1 MLDSRLNQMEHRNS
15 LKWSFIS
22 FNGARIKVHI
32 LWKEIKMFKLKGQK
46 IRLTC
51 KQIRGTYTTAYSRGC
66 FFSGRRHGVYQIQ
79 EKEFISICKQYLAL
93 RFPDS
98 LEPWFYNSYLSSRIC
113 LSNERIFF
121 NYCKMCSVRN
131 VFLYQ

>member
-1 MLDSRLNQMEHRNS
+1 MLDSRLNQMEHRNP

-66 FFSGRRHGVYQIQ
+66 FFQEEVMVYIIQ
-79 EKEFISICKQYLAL
+79 GKEFISIYKQYLAL
-93 RFPDS
+93 RYPDS

-131 VFLYQ
+131 GFLYQ

>member
-1 MLDSRLNQMEHRNS
+1 MLDSRLNQMEHRNP
-15 LKWSFIS
+15 LKWSFIL

-66 FFSGRRHGVYQIQ
+66 FFQEEVMVYINI
-79 EKEFISICKQYLAL
+79 KERS
-93 RFPDS
+93 
-98 LEPWFYNSYLSSRIC
+98 
-113 LSNERIFF
+113 
-121 NYCKMCSVRN
+121 
-131 VFLYQ
+131 LYQFASNT